1 MYRQTVGEIQM
12 QPAVQRLV
20 YSEAQRLNAVKKRK
34 LRKVVD
40 DTDAVRSRTGSVG
53 LLKEEVWVDEANRV
67 MKYSL
72 AYINHAVCREDNG
85 RVLGYDNAHGH
96 HERHWMGTAEQVP
109 FTTYEDC
116 VRSFLDEVRELREQ
130 T

>member
-1 MYRQTVGEIQM
+1 M
-12 QPAVQRLV
+12 
-20 YSEAQRLNAVKKRK
+20 KKHR

-40 DTDAVRSRTGSVG
+40 DTDAIRSKTGSVG
-53 LLKEEVWVDEANRV
+53 LLKEEVWVGETNQV
-67 MKYSL
+67 VKYSL
-72 AYINHAVCREDNG
+72 AYIHHAVCSEDNG

-96 HERHWMGTAEQVP
+96 HERHWMGTVERVP

-116 VRSFLDEVRELREQ
+116 VRSFLDEVRKLREQ